1 VSTDGNRQEGLRAV
15 WRSERQARWFFAAHL
30 QNALGTGAGYVA
42 LLVLAYDRLGSAWGA
57 TAVLLADLIPAM
69 LLGPALGRLI
79 DRHGRLRSAIA
90 ADLIGALAFAGIVFA
105 HGAIP
110 LVALA
115 LVAGV
120 GSALFRPATCA
131 LLPAIVDERRLGA
144 ANGLF
149 GAMRETGQL
158 LGPALAAGLLLLA
171 GPELII
177 GFNAVT
183 FAASVFLLGRL
194 RGRVRPVAPAAVDEV
209 AAGGVRSLLQE
220 RTVRSLVG
228 TSGAVML
235 VAGATNVAE
244 LVIAQRDLGVGSTGF
259 ALLVSAFG
267 CGMLAGSLLGGR
279 AGGAPSDSLT
289 AHDRVTARYLTAIA
303 LLGLGLVGTGAAPAL
318 PLAMLSFALAGVG
331 NGLFL
336 VTVRVLMQRLIP
348 EHLHG
353 RAFGLQDA
361 VDSWGFGA
369 AILAGGALA
378 ASLGG
383 RATFLLAGAFALIV
397 LFAAARA
404 VGATRPAIPHRRTQ
418 LKREEPSWAAS
429 GS

>member
-1 VSTDGNRQEGLRAV
+1 VSTDGIRGV
-15 WRSERQARWFFAAHL
+15 WRSERRARWFFAAHL

-42 LLVLAYDRLGSAWGA
+42 LLVLAYDRIGSAWGA

-79 DRHGRLRSAIA
+79 DRTSRLGCAIA
-90 ADLIGALAFAGIVFA
+90 ADAIGALAFAGIVFA
-105 HGAIP
+105 NGAIP
-110 LVALA
+110 LIALA
-115 LVAGV
+115 LAAGV

-131 LLPAIVDERRLGA
+131 LLPAIVGEQRLGS

-183 FAASVFLLGRL
+183 FAASVFMLSRL
-194 RGRVRPVAPAAVDEV
+194 RGHVRPVATELEEGAQ
-209 AAGGVRSLLQE
+209 AGTLRSLLRE
-220 RTVRSLVG
+220 PIVRSLVA

-244 LVIAQRDLGVGSTGF
+244 LVIAQRDLGVGSSGF

-267 CGMLAGSLLGGR
+267 CGMLAGSLLGARNDTGPR
-279 AGGAPSDSLT
+279 DSLT
-289 AHDRVTARYLTAIA
+289 ARGRDDARVTGRYLTAIA
-303 LLGLGLVGTGAAPAL
+303 LLGLGLLGTGAAPVL
-318 PLAMLSFALAGVG
+318 PLAMLAFALAGAG

-336 VTVRVLMQRLIP
+336 VTVRVLMQRRIP
-348 EHLHG
+348 EPLHG

-369 AILAGGALA
+369 AILTGGALA

-383 RATFLLAGAFALIV
+383 RATFLLAGAFSLIV

-404 VGATRPAIPHRRTQ
+404 VSATRPAIHTRRRK
-418 LKREEPSWAAS
+418 LMKEEPSWAAS

>member
-1 VSTDGNRQEGLRAV
+1 VSTDGIRAV

-69 LLGPALGRLI
+69 LLGPALGRVI

-90 ADLIGALAFAGIVFA
+90 ADTIGALAFAGIVFA

-110 LVALA
+110 LIALA

-131 LLPAIVDERRLGA
+131 LLPAIVDDRRLGA

-149 GAMRETGQL
+149 GAVRETGQL
-158 LGPALAAGLLLLA
+158 LGPALAAGLLALA
-171 GPELII
+171 GPALII

-183 FAASVFLLGRL
+183 FGASVLLLLRL
-194 RGRVRPVAPAAVDEV
+194 RGHVRPAGRDKDEEEAAV
-209 AAGGVRSLLQE
+209 GGVRSLLRE
-220 RTVRSLVG
+220 PIVRSLVG

-244 LVIAQRDLGVGSTGF
+244 LVIAQKDLGVGSTGF

-267 CGMLAGSLLGGR
+267 CGMLTGSLLGGR
-279 AGGAPSDSLT
+279 GHHPTG
-289 AHDRVTARYLTAIA
+289 RYLTAIA
-303 LLGLGLVGTGAAPAL
+303 LLGIGLVGTGAAPAL
-318 PLAMLSFALAGVG
+318 PLAMLAFALAGVG

-369 AILAGGALA
+369 AILTGGALA

-383 RATFLLAGAFALIV
+383 RATFLLAGAFALVV

-404 VGATRPAIPHRRTQ
+404 VSATRPALHHRRTP
-418 LKREEPSWAAS
+418 LNREEPSWAAS

>member
-1 VSTDGNRQEGLRAV
+1 V
-15 WRSERQARWFFAAHL
+15 WRSERRARWFFAAHL

-42 LLVLAYDRLGSAWGA
+42 LLVLAYDRIGSAWGA
-57 TAVLLADLIPAM
+57 TAVLLADLVPAM
-69 LLGPALGRLI
+69 LLGPALGRAI
-79 DRHGRLRSAIA
+79 DRSGRLRCAML
-90 ADLIGALAFAGIVFA
+90 ADLVGGLAFAGIVFA

-131 LLPAIVDERRLGA
+131 LLPAIVGESRLGA

-158 LGPALAAGLLLLA
+158 LGPALAAGVLLFA
-171 GPELII
+171 GPEAIV

-183 FAASVFLLGRL
+183 FLVSVLMLSRL
-194 RGRVRPVAPAAVDEV
+194 RGHVRPVAAHGHEDTEI
-209 AAGGVRSLLQE
+209 GVRGLLRE
-220 RTVRSLVG
+220 PIARSLVG

-279 AGGAPSDSLT
+279 DDEG
-289 AHDRVTARYLTAIA
+289 VTRRYLTAIA
-303 LLGLGLVGTGAAPAL
+303 LLGLGLLGTGAAPAL
-318 PLAMLSFALAGVG
+318 PFAMLAFALAGVG

-378 ASLGG
+378 ASAGG
-383 RATFLLAGAFALIV
+383 RATFLLAGAFALVV

-404 VGATRPAIPHRRTQ
+404 VRATRPAISIRRSSVN
-418 LKREEPSWAAS
+418 REEPSWAVS